1 MKKLLSVLLV
11 SAFAFSGGAVFA
23 QRDATVNT
31 NQHNIYISGKADD
44 VSVVTM
50 MMKNKTDNTVAY
62 VDEAEIKD
70 GEYSLK
76 FKFTEDYAN

>member
-23 QRDATVNT
+23 QREATVNT

-44 VSVVTM
+44 VSVVT
-50 MMKNKTDNTVAY
+50 TV
-62 VDEAEIKD
+62 
-70 GEYSLK
+70 
-76 FKFTEDYAN
+76 